1 MLYIHKLSDLNQKT
15 ADTESVYLIR
25 EMKQKIAFPFSAVKM
40 QEFLEEHALSESDL
54 AAMEKSLQLVEP
66 TLLRIETLL
75 KENDPLYE
83 STNLQ
88 RSIQILTGVP
98 AYLSK
103 NLIYGK
109 ERFLEQNQFI
119 EAFTNLLNII
129 PRLKTTE
136 EKIAANEKISKMF
149 ETILRNQEFCFKF
162 TDIIHEGHVSNVGG
176 LRESMA
182 KGYLFHFT
190 LEEELKKA
198 DFSTVKLRIPLDKR
212 QEVEQ
217 IEEDISTIYRGVQ
230 RAYELNK
237 RMVDLSVMLYSLVK
251 WMHSEI
257 RG

>member
-1 MLYIHKLSDLNQKT
+1 MLYIHKLSDLNQRT

-25 EMKQKIAFPFSAVKM
+25 EMKQKLAFPFSAVKI
-40 QEFLEEHALSESDL
+40 QEFLEDYNLSESDL
-54 AAMEKSLQLVEP
+54 TAMENSLQLIEP
-66 TLLRIETLL
+66 TLLKIETLL

-109 ERFLEQNQFI
+109 ERFLEQKKFI
-119 EAFTNLLNII
+119 EEFTSLLNAI
-129 PRLKTTE
+129 PRLQTQE

-149 ETILRNQEFCFKF
+149 EILLRNQEFCFKF
-162 TDIIHEGHVSNVGG
+162 TDVIHEGHVSNVGG
-176 LRESMA
+176 LRESMI

-190 LEEELKKA
+190 LEEELNKT
-198 DFSTVKLRIPLDKR
+198 DFSRVKLRIPPDKR

-217 IEEDISTIYRGVQ
+217 IEEDIATIYHGVK

-237 RMVDLSVMLYSLVK
+237 RMVDLAVMLYSLVK
-251 WMHSEI
+251 MVHT
-257 RG
+257 R